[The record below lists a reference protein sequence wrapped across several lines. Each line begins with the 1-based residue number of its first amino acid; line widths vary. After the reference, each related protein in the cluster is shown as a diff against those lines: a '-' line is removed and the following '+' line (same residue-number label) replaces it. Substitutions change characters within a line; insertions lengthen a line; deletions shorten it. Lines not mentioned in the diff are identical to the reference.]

1 MNLALVSKPYTEI
14 RLNLG
19 CGDDF
24 RKGYVNVDL
33 YGLPD
38 VRLDLNSANW
48 PWEENS
54 VQEVAMFHVLEH
66 LPDTV
71 QVMKELYRICRDGAT
86 VHIKVPHPRHDDFL
100 SDPTHVRPI
109 TIKLLWLFSKKQCAI
124 WKDKKSANTPLAAI
138 HNVDFEVIDECFN
151 VEEAWMN
158 KVTRKEITQAQLRE
172 ATILYNNVIREID
185 VTLKVIK

>member
-19 CGDDF
+19 CGNDF
-24 RKGYVNVDL
+24 RRGYVNVDV
-33 YGLPD
+33 YGNPD
-38 VRLDLNSANW
+38 VKFDLNDKNW
-48 PWEENS
+48 PWENDS
-54 VQEVAMFHVLEH
+54 VSGIELRHVLEH

-71 QVMKELYRICRDGAT
+71 NVMKELYRICRDGAT
-86 VHIKVPHPRHDDFL
+86 VHIVVPHPRHDDFL

-109 TIKLLWLFSKKQCAI
+109 TIKLLWLFSKRQCAI
-124 WKDKKSANTPLAAI
+124 WKASKSANTPLAVI
-138 HNVDFEVIDECFN
+138 HNVDFEVIDECYN
-151 VEEAWMN
+151 VEELWMK
-158 KVTRKEITQAQLRE
+158 KVANKEITQEQLRE